1 MLPTLTQA
9 ETRVLGVLIE
19 KERTVPDTYPLS
31 LNALTSGCN
40 QKNAR
45 DPVLSLTDAQ
55 VQEAL
60 DHLRHLSCVIESSG
74 ARVVRY
80 SHNLGRVLKVP
91 SQVEAILAVLFLR
104 GPQTAGEL
112 RINTER
118 LHRFADISSV
128 EAFLEELATR
138 PADNGGPLVVQLARR
153 PGERE
158 QRWGHLLSGPVAE
171 AEPAAVP
178 AGAAAG
184 SSRDPRA
191 DGAGAAA
198 PNALEIDRL
207 RDEVERLRE
216 EVGGLRAA
224 VERLKEG
231 RV

>member
-31 LNALTSGCN
+31 LNALASGCN
-40 QKNAR
+40 QKTAR
-45 DPVLSLTDAQ
+45 DPVLTLTDAQ
-55 VQEAL
+55 LQEAL
-60 DHLRHLSCVIESSG
+60 DHLRQLSCVIESSG

-91 SQVEAILAVLFLR
+91 AQAEALLAVLFLR
-104 GPQTAGEL
+104 GPQTAGEM

-128 EAFLEELATR
+128 EAFLEELASR
-138 PADNGGPLVVQLARR
+138 PDSNGGALVVKLTRR

-158 QRWGHLLSGPVAE
+158 QRWGHLLSGPIVE
-171 AEPAAVP
+171 AEPS
-178 AGAAAG
+178 AAG
-184 SSRDPRA
+184 GLR
-191 DGAGAAA
+191 GAPDAAQA
-198 PNALEIDRL
+198 TPNAHDIDLL

-216 EVGGLRAA
+216 EVAGLRAT